1 MVKSEQNSLSDS
13 QVTEVTSI
21 GGAFGALETSWL
33 RVEIES
39 YIGACHEVM
48 APFAAGDVGL
58 PFVSGMLESNP
69 IGSFR

>member
-1 MVKSEQNSLSDS
+1 M
-13 QVTEVTSI
+13 TEVTSI

-39 YIGACHEVM
+39 CSGAWHEVM
-48 APFAAGDVGL
+48 APFAAGDAGL